1 MNDYKISIISPV
13 YGAATLLHEFVER
26 IIATVTK
33 LTSQYEIILVED
45 HSPDNSWE
53 IIRELALAN
62 SHITG
67 VSLSRNFGQQNA
79 LNAGLDIATGDY
91 IITMDCDLQDE
102 PENIPSL
109 INKALEGYDIVF
121 VSRKNRKDS
130 LLKKVGSKWFYKLLG
145 YLTDTKQDSSIA
157 NFVLYSRNAIDALNS
172 LGDYYRYYPLLNQ
185 WIGFNTIKLPLE
197 HAKRLDN
204 KKSSYS
210 IKKRVKLAFSTII
223 AFSDKPLRI
232 MLKAGIFIVL
242 SVFVF
247 AIVLVFKYLLTGNI
261 VSGWLSVFLSLWLLS
276 GLIIVMLGL
285 VGLYVGKSFES
296 VKNRP
301 VYIIKEIVN
310 INLKS

>member
-1 MNDYKISIISPV
+1 MSDYKISIISPV
-13 YGAATLLHEFVER
+13 YGAETLLEELVNR
-26 IIATVTK
+26 IINTVTK
-33 LTSQYEIILVED
+33 LTDNYEIILVED
-45 HSPDNSWE
+45 HSPDKSWK
-53 IIRELALAN
+53 IITELASKN
-62 SHITG
+62 THVVGI
-67 VSLSRNFGQQNA
+67 SLSRNFGQQHSI
-79 LNAGLDIATGDY
+79 NAGMDYATGDY

-109 INKALEGYDIVF
+109 IDKALEGYDIVF
-121 VSRKNRKDS
+121 ASRRNRKDS
-130 LLKKVGSKWFYKLLG
+130 FLKKIGSKWFYKLMG

-157 NFVLYSRNAIDALNS
+157 NFVLYSKKALNALS
-172 LGDYYRYYPLLNQ
+172 DLGDYYRYYPLLNQ
-185 WIGFNTIKLPLE
+185 WIGFNTIKLPIE
-197 HAKRLDN
+197 HAKRSDN

-247 AIVLVFKYLLTGNI
+247 AIFLVFKYLFVGTI

-285 VGLYVGKSFES
+285 VGIYVGKSFES
-296 VKNRP
+296 VKKRP
-301 VYIIKEIVN
+301 VYIVKEIVN
-310 INLKS
+310 NNSK